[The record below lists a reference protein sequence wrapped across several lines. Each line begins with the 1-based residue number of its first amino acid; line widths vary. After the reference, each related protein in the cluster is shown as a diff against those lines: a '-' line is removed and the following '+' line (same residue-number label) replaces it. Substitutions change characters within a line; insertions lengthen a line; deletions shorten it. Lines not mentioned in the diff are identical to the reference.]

1 MINSVSSER
10 GESVLYNKD
19 NFITQNKII
28 LNSFDSTDHNDQ
40 YS

>member
-10 GESVLYNKD
+10 GESVLCNKD

-28 LNSFDSTDHNDQ
+28 LNSFDSTDHNDR